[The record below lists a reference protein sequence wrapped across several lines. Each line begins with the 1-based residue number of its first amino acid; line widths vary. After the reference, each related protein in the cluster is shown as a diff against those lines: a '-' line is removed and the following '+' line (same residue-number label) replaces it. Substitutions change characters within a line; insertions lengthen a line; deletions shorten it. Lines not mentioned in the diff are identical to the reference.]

1 MLDLMIDLASG
12 AFLLTGSCLAV
23 IGGIGLLRLPDFFSR
38 LHGAGITDT
47 AGAGLILF
55 GLMLQAGLTLA
66 TLKLIMILLLLYLTS
81 PASTHALAQSALTHG
96 LEPLLGKR
104 EDEPSPR

>member
-1 MLDLMIDLASG
+1 MVDVVIDMASA
-12 AFLLTGSCLAV
+12 AFLFAGSCLAV
-23 IGGIGLLRLPDFFSR
+23 IGGIGLLRLPDFYTR

-55 GLMLQAGLTLA
+55 GLMLHAGLSLA
-66 TLKLIMILLLLYLTS
+66 TLKLIMILVLLYLTS

-96 LEPLLGKR
+96 LKPLLAKR
-104 EDEPSPR
+104 EDEPSLR